1 MSSPKRNEDELAGG
15 LDRRKFAKATV
26 KAGLAASAA
35 VWVAPQ
41 ISTVALAQTTA
52 GSPSPSTTTTTPTTS
67 QPKTP
72 TTPSHKATPT
82 TPKKNAQERK
92 NAAAGMPAAPPAPTP
107 VVAPPNFTD

>member
-1 MSSPKRNEDELAGG
+1 MPSRKRNEDERAGR

-52 GSPSPSTTTTTPTTS
+52 GSPPPSTSTTTPTTS
-67 QPKTP
+67 QQTTP
-72 TTPSHKATPT
+72 TTPSQKATPK
-82 TPKKNAQERK
+82 TPKKNAQQRK
-92 NAAAGMPAAPPAPTP
+92 NVAAGMPAAPPAPTP